1 MNARF
6 TYLLHRYV
14 HHLAT
19 DEELKEL
26 KALLLNDR
34 FKEDF
39 KSEFSEYLSSGLISA
54 GNKADGQASTSHINA
69 DELYEQ
75 IMTNVRHVPEGLTV
89 KPGKRALWIRIAASV
104 AVFLSVGWWWLYRPA
119 DKAPDG
125 AGFEVAAAD
134 NVVRFTAKDY
144 IHLPD
149 GSTVLLNHGSELSYN
164 EETFGDADREVTLT
178 GEAYFDISVDAARP
192 FVVRTGKVNT
202 RVLGTAFNVNAR
214 EGKIVVTVTRG
225 LVEVGDDAK
234 VYAQVKPDERIT
246 INTAS
251 NVFEMEEANVA
262 AALRWK
268 EESMIFDGITL
279 AETAGMIEER
289 YQVKV
294 LIANEA
300 IKKCRINAWFLN
312 GEGLDEILELV
323 CGIRQASFSKVGNRI
338 TIDGGIGCE
347 PAP

>member
-1 MNARF
+1 MSARF

-39 KSEFSEYLSSGLISA
+39 KSEFSEYLSGELISA
-54 GNKADGQASTSHINA
+54 GKEGADGQESTGHINA

-75 IMTNVRHVPEGLTV
+75 IMTNVQHVPRGSAM
-89 KPGKRALWIRIAASV
+89 KSGKRALWIRIAASI
-104 AVFLSVGWWWLYRPA
+104 AVLLSVGWWLYRPA
-119 DKAPDG
+119 YKSSD
-125 AGFEVAAAD
+125 GFEATTAD

-178 GEAYFDISVDAARP
+178 GEAYFDIATDAARP
-192 FVVRTGKVNT
+192 FVVHTGKVNT

-214 EGKIVVTVTRG
+214 EEKIVVTVTRG

-262 AALRWK
+262 VALRWK
-268 EESMIFDGITL
+268 EESLIFDGITL
-279 AETAGMIEER
+279 AESAGMIEER

-323 CGIRQASFSKVGNRI
+323 CGIRQASFSKVGNMI